1 MKGHTLRPSTPLLRK
16 IRSFIS
22 KNRSSVGWAVG
33 LTVLSF
39 FLGSSLMVLALRYET
54 TIEAFTPLMWVG
66 VFCAVGIIMAVAVL
80 PTSFLGLI
88 TGYFLGYYALAGITF
103 AHLIG
108 SWLGF
113 HVAHRIEGGKF
124 VESFRNS
131 EPVQRAL
138 EQLKG
143 DAFQVSA
150 LARLSPALPF
160 SVMNLLLVMLR
171 IPFKP
176 FVWAGT
182 LGMLPRVGVM
192 VVLGRQAQQL
202 RAVVEGDATM
212 GVTEWV
218 AAGLLIVSFFGLG
231 FYARR
236 AVKKG
241 RAAAETDAHA
251 PPEVATGE

>member
-1 MKGHTLRPSTPLLRK
+1 M
-16 IRSFIS
+16 
-22 KNRSSVGWAVG
+22 G
-33 LTVLSF
+33 LTVLSVF
-39 FLGSSLMVLALRYET
+39 VGSFVTVLALRYET
-54 TIEAFTPLMWVG
+54 TIAAFTPWMWG
-66 VFCAVGIIMAVAVL
+66 VAFVAVGIVMAVFVL

-88 TGYFLGYYALAGITF
+88 TGYFLGYWALVGITF

-113 HVAHRIEGGKF
+113 HVARRVEGGKF
-124 VESFRNS
+124 MASFRDS

-143 DAFQVSA
+143 DAYQVSA

-160 SVMNLLLVMLR
+160 SVMNLLLVILK

-202 RAVVEGDATM
+202 RAVVEGDAQV

-218 AAGLLIVSFFGLG
+218 AAALLIVSFFGLG
-231 FYARR
+231 YYARR

-241 RAAAETDAHA
+241 REAADTNVSAEASG
-251 PPEVATGE
+251 PKVAD